1 MALQTKGPCMGLKNK
16 NFYLIIKETKMSLRD
31 YSIKTIE
38 EMTEEE
44 IKKWRDEINN
54 DDSYWDMESI
64 TDEL

>member
-1 MALQTKGPCMGLKNK
+1 
-16 NFYLIIKETKMSLRD
+16 MSLRD

>member
-1 MALQTKGPCMGLKNK
+1 
-16 NFYLIIKETKMSLRD
+16 MSLRD

-54 DDSYWDMESI
+54 DDSYWGNDYSYQDMESI